1 MNPHH
6 MKAAASMSA
15 IVGGL
20 GPRISNIS
28 VSKNN
33 SASAALKPGDT
44 VLQDHITVNSKLGL
58 HA

>member
-1 MNPHH
+1 

-20 GPRISNIS
+20 GPRISNIF